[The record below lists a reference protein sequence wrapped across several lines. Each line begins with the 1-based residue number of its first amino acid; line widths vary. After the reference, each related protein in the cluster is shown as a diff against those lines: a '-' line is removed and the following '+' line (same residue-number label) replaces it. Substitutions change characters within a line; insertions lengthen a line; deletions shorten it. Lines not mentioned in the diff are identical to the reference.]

1 MAVLIQ
7 LKTSIISKRLRDF
20 CFFFFFFSI
29 LLYERDEEEKHECEM
44 AYTHD

>member
-7 LKTSIISKRLRDF
+7 LKTSINFEKITDF

-29 LLYERDEEEKHECEM
+29 LLYERDEEER
-44 AYTHD
+44 